1 MKGMALLTS
10 LCGIVSFICGVV
22 AENKKPASGTV
33 IQGKDVV
40 ICKYSSDP
48 MLYLGYISFGFLLL
62 CAIVGFKSLSYPYK
76 KKSIPYSA
84 LFGTKTMSVFFSIA
98 WLTVGLAAAL
108 ILWPTITEQ
117 IHHTNNVH
125 KNLEYTCPTAK
136 TGLIGG
142 GAFVSLSSCLFWL
155 ICLMLADNAREDYF
169 DEVEEARK
177 GEKTQIINV
186 EYDSLSSVKL

>member
-1 MKGMALLTS
+1 MEFTMKGMALLTS
-10 LCGIVSFICGVV
+10 LCGILSFVCGVI

-62 CAIVGFKSLSYPYK
+62 CTIVGFKSISYPYR

-84 LFGTKTMSVFFSIA
+84 LFGTKTM
-98 WLTVGLAAAL
+98 LTVGLAAAL

-117 IHHTNNVH
+117 VHHSKNVH
-125 KNLEYTCPTAK
+125 TDMDYTCPTAK
-136 TGLIGG
+136 TGVIGG

-155 ICLMLADNAREDYF
+155 VCLMLADNAREDYF
-169 DEVEEARK
+169 DEACK
-177 GEKTQIINV
+177 NDDTPQIMIIDV
-186 EYDSLSSVKL
+186 DSSTPGLQL